1 MKGLQLPTMGSSGG
15 EGRSWEGEEKVVQVV
30 ESGFIG
36 DGCVEMKGWILE

>member
-1 MKGLQLPTMGSSGG
+1 MNGLQLPTLGSSGC

-36 DGCVEMKGWILE
+36 DGCVEMKGRILE